1 MSSLPKNAI
10 NYIKGLICVFENA
23 NCASLSK
30 IVGCSHDSL
39 TRILNERKLS
49 WQILLESFTLRI
61 FGKLNDGWLIIDDTV
76 ISKRFAR
83 EIENLSWVFDSK
95 ISKSIRGLNIVLLA
109 WSNGKTTIPLAIKV
123 YRKKDKKTKIDL
135 AIELIEYARLLLIE
149 PKYITFDSWYA
160 AEKLLK
166 KIVSCKWTFV
176 TQIKK
181 NRKLNGIQVREIYR
195 HPYWM
200 SQGELSGGI
209 IISVVR
215 NGKKYFATNDLTL
228 TKKEILS
235 LYKGRWLVETI
246 FRILHSKLGIDEC
259 ESRSLIS
266 QIAHFHFCLLAY
278 IVLEKE
284 KFITGKTIYQIKS
297 DCSFDF
303 KKADNLL
310 NKLIYQGA

>member
-1 MSSLPKNAI
+1 MPKNAI
-10 NYIKGLICVFENA
+10 NYIQGLICVFENA
-23 NCASLSK
+23 NCTSLSGV
-30 IVGCSHDSL
+30 IGCSHDSL

-61 FGKLNDGWLIIDDTV
+61 FGKLHGGWLIIDDTV

-83 EIENLSWVFDSK
+83 EIENLAWVFDSK
-95 ISKSIRGLNIVLLA
+95 IGKSIRGLNIVLIA
-109 WSNGKTTIPLAIKV
+109 WSNGKTTIPLMIKV
-123 YRKKDKKTKIDL
+123 YRKANGKTKIDL
-135 AIELIEYARLLLIE
+135 AIELLEYARLLLIE

-166 KIVSCKWTFV
+166 KIVGYKWTFV

-181 NRKLNGIQVREIYR
+181 NRKLNGIQLRKTYR

-209 IISVVR
+209 MISVVR

-235 LYKGRWLVETI
+235 LYQGRWLVETV
-246 FRILHSKLGIDEC
+246 FRMLHSKLGIDEC
-259 ESRSLIS
+259 ESRSLHS
-266 QIAHFHFCLLAY
+266 QTTHFYFCLLAY
-278 IVLEKE
+278 MVLEKE
-284 KFITGKTIYQIKS
+284 KFITGKTIYQIKR

-310 NKLIYQGA
+310 NKLIFQSA